1 MAILE
6 ILQYPNPVL
15 SKKTKEVTDFGDDFQ
30 KMVDDMFE
38 THYAQKDC
46 AALAANQLGFPYRVT
61 VIDFSEDKNQPLCL
75 VNPYIIEKHGE
86 TNTHEGCMSLLNM
99 GYHRVVR
106 AERIKIQALDRYG
119 KPITL
124 EVDGFMA
131 KCIQHE
137 IDHLDGLVYID
148 RLGLVKRKL
157 ILHKITKARKKNKS

>member
-1 MAILE
+1 
-6 ILQYPNPVL
+6 
-15 SKKTKEVTDFGDDFQ
+15 
-30 KMVDDMFE
+30 MVDDMFE
-38 THYAQKDC
+38 TTMRRKTVQHLLPISLGSHIEDSHY
-46 AALAANQLGFPYRVT
+46 
-61 VIDFSEDKNQPLCL
+61 FSEDKNQPLCL